1 MLSCPRLIALCA
13 LPLVAAGGCKNDDP
27 APATAETKGAGAEG
41 DEAGKAEDSKPES
54 DAKPAPDSPVTGLGV
69 TAAATIQAATAAAA
83 AAPLLKHDGV
93 LGHFMMGNAVA
104 SVKEIQAQA
113 SPASVESMVDL
124 EGLKS
129 LAAMQLGERSTVAI
143 NVDLTKPFGCALID
157 STVEIAP
164 VACVVGYKGGAEGL
178 VKDLGESGKQAD
190 AKGHVA
196 AYEVEGQN
204 IYIDT
209 LGDEVAL
216 SNHPDVLATAKVYL
230 ETNIVGRADT
240 AIADFEFVVYPAAA
254 MVRYGKEIE
263 DLMKGLDDL
272 GKIGGSPSPTSPE
285 DLKKRVAEMGQF
297 SIGLGM
303 TPAGAHLSFDT
314 HAVPGSDLQAE
325 LDTTYAGRMQEGFVG
340 TLPMS
345 AFVVAG
351 MQLGSGVSDNENWG
365 KAIELL
371 ATSMADEFDV
381 DASKVKVEFEA
392 FIKEESELYSR
403 DIAMGML
410 YEPGTLGA
418 LVLEVGKAAPGRD
431 LWKAW
436 SERFTTEAVLP
447 KKAQDGVQW
456 KFEAGATTI
465 EGIEI
470 DRWSIGP
477 TPAVLKEASAD
488 KDAERLIK
496 MWPDLTMQIDR
507 AEVDDRVIFVAAPTE
522 GDSYMQAAIKAT
534 RDGKT
539 IKDRKGW
546 KGLDSGRSGLVA
558 LYAFDIAGGIEWLR
572 PILPAE
578 DAADIPSPLGVGID
592 DVSIVLR
599 HPAPGVISGS
609 FNVSQNFI
617 DQLKL
622 LADR

>member
-1 MLSCPRLIALCA
+1 MLCRPRLIALCA
-13 LPLVAAGGCKNDDP
+13 LPLVVAGGCTTPDP
-27 APATAETKGAGAEG
+27 APEAADTKPAGGDG
-41 DEAGKAEDSKPES
+41 DEAGKPEDSTPES
-54 DAKPAPDSPVTGLGV
+54 DAKPAAGTPVTGLGV

-83 AAPLLKHDGV
+83 AAPLLQHEGV

-104 SVKEIQAQA
+104 SVKEIKTQA

-129 LAAMQLGERSTVAI
+129 LAAMQLGERSTVAV
-143 NVDLTKPFGCALID
+143 NVDLTKPFGCALVD
-157 STVEIAP
+157 STVDDTP
-164 VACVVGYKGGAEGL
+164 VACVVGYKDGAEGL
-178 VKDLGESGKQAD
+178 VKDLGETGKLDD
-190 AKGHVA
+190 AKGHAA
-196 AYEVEGQN
+196 AYEVEGQK
-204 IYIDT
+204 IYIDA
-209 LGDEVAL
+209 LGDAVAL
-216 SNHPDVLATAKVYL
+216 SNHPDVFATARGYL
-230 ETNIVGRADT
+230 EANIVNRADT

-272 GKIGGSPSPTSPE
+272 GEIGGKPGPTSPE
-285 DLKKRVAEMGQF
+285 DIKKRVAEMGQF

-314 HAVPGSDLQAE
+314 HAVPGSDLFKE
-325 LDTTYAGRMQEGFVG
+325 MDTTYAGRMKEDFVA

-351 MQLGSGVSDNENWG
+351 MQLGAGLSENANWG
-365 KAIELL
+365 KSIDFI

-381 DASKVKVEFEA
+381 DAAKIKVEFEA
-392 FIKEESELYSR
+392 FIKEESDLYSR

-456 KFEAGATTI
+456 KFEPGATTI

-488 KDAERLIK
+488 KDAERLMK
-496 MWPDLTMQIDR
+496 MWPDLTMQVDR
-507 AEVDDRVIFVAAPTE
+507 AELDDRVIFVAAPKE

-539 IKDRKGW
+539 VKDRKGW
-546 KGLDSGRSGLVA
+546 KGLDAGRSGLVA

-572 PILPAE
+572 PILPTK
-578 DAADIPSPLGVGID
+578 DAADIPSPLGVGIN

-599 HPAPGVISGS
+599 HPAPGVTSGS
-609 FNVSQNFI
+609 FNVSQDFI